1 MNLRR
6 RIGWIVVGF
15 VAVIVGGLLLANQV
29 REGLLR
35 QERESV
41 ATLQSQG
48 LWDMIVENGLQ
59 RIERHQ
65 LEVTDNEELRA
76 AFETEDRDRLVRAA
90 VAMLDRL
97 KIGGDINRL
106 DLVDAEGKVIF
117 SSVAALESN
126 APVRPLLVRRLLAE
140 RMIGTGIG
148 NDASRN
154 VTLSRVLPFYAHG
167 DNGDVPLGAA
177 IMSLGINGALQDL
190 QEASVAEALLINRRG
205 RLLVGTEPDLWRVLR
220 KSVQLSGP
228 ANQNLQVDDRFFSV
242 TLLPLRANLGNLVAT
257 LVVARDVSAS
267 FSQRRR
273 VGWISL
279 GLVGTFLI
287 LALLALSF
295 YLNRALSPLTTGATI
310 LNSLSQG
317 DVSSVE
323 TIEIAEGNDEL
334 ARIGRAIN
342 AFRSQTIAVKRQQRL
357 RERRRRYQEGFIRAE
372 MTRLAD
378 TLAGD
383 VRDEVLSELSD
394 IEMEMKKLLEEH
406 DSGEAAGEALSL
418 QMTGL
423 AFEKM
428 TDRVAAQQKLL
439 TELVADLQR
448 ALKTRR
454 DLVALQRD
462 LEIAA
467 RVQLSFLPGESYRA
481 EGVAIEATMSPA
493 RDVGGDFYDFFD
505 LDEHCIGVVVADV
518 AGKGVPAALFMAVAR
533 TLIRAL
539 AVRFLKHPGACLEA
553 ANEMLVQSIRE
564 DIFVTVFYGVYDR
577 RDGSFVYA
585 NGGHNAPALIVDGKV
600 ETLPLTYGVLLA
612 MFPGLKYAEATT
624 HLPPGGKLFLYT
636 DGVTESINSEEEEF
650 GEERMNEVLRKGAAA
665 GPGDTLESMLLAV
678 DQHAESAE
686 QFDDIT
692 MMVLAHEPT
701 EDRMVVA
708 RSTFRNDLGEL
719 ARLAAEIEAFGERAE
734 MEMADIAR
742 LQLALDEIVTN
753 IINYAYPDGGRHQ
766 IDLRAAIEN
775 GVVEVRV
782 EDQGQ
787 PFDPLRHAPPADL
800 DGEIDERS
808 IGGLGVHLVRE
819 VMDEVE
825 YVRIGPRNRLI
836 LRKRVKQSD

>member
-15 VAVIVGGLLLANQV
+15 VAIIVAGLLLANQV

-41 ATLQSQG
+41 AILQSQG

-65 LEVTDNEELRA
+65 SEVTNNEELRV
-76 AFETEDRDRLVRAA
+76 AFETEDRDRLVRVA
-90 VAMLDRL
+90 VVMLERL

-106 DLVDAEGKVIF
+106 DLVDAEGQVIF
-117 SSVAALESN
+117 SSVAALESK
-126 APVRPLLVRRLLAE
+126 APVRPRLIQRLLAE
-140 RMIGTGIG
+140 RMIGSGIG

-154 VTLSRVLPFYAHG
+154 VTLSLVLPFYASG

-177 IMSLGINGALQDL
+177 IMSLGIHDALEDL

-228 ANQNLQVDDRFFSV
+228 PSQNLQVGDRSFSV
-242 TLLPLRANLGNLVAT
+242 TLLPLRADLGNLVST

-273 VGWISL
+273 VAWISL
-279 GLVGTFLI
+279 GLVGTFLM
-287 LALLALSF
+287 LALFALSF

-317 DVSSVE
+317 DISSVE

-342 AFRSQTIAVKRQQRL
+342 AFRSQTIAVRRQQRL

-378 TLAGD
+378 TLAGE

-394 IEMEMKKLLEEH
+394 IEMEMKNLLEEQ
-406 DSGEAAGEALSL
+406 DGEAAGEALSL

-539 AVRFLKHPGACLEA
+539 AVRFMKQPGACLEA
-553 ANEMLVQSIRE
+553 TNEMLVQSIRE

-585 NGGHNAPALIVDGKV
+585 NGGHNAPILIVDGKV
-600 ETLPLTYGVLLA
+600 EMLPLTHGVLLA
-612 MFPGLKYAEATT
+612 MFGGLKYAEATT

-650 GEERMNEVLRKGAAA
+650 GEDRMNEVLRKGAAA

-692 MMVLAHEPT
+692 MMVLAHQPP

-800 DGEIDERS
+800 DGEIEERS

-836 LRKRVKQSD
+836 LRKRVKISD